1 MPPKV
6 DLYEVLGVSRGAPP
20 EEIKRAYRRL
30 ARELH
35 PDVNPDP
42 HTAERFKEIN
52 LAYEVLSDPDKRQQY
67 DAYGTTNGRS
77 AEGMGG
83 FSSINDI
90 FEMFFGGGG
99 FGGFG
104 GATQTRRRNYR
115 RGEDV
120 HKAIHLQLKECLE
133 PKEVEI
139 QLERR
144 EPCAACRGGKA
155 EPGSTTPSCPTCNG
169 TGVVNRMQDMF
180 LGFMTTSTTCPGCK
194 GDGVLIET
202 PCKACNG
209 RGYQNKTTAVKLTIP
224 AGVDESTHAISGG
237 GHTGSGGAAPGDLIV
252 SITVEPDP
260 RFQREG
266 TELYTELP
274 VNFADLALG
283 ATVSVPTLTGA
294 EELRIPA
301 GTPSHHVF
309 QLRGQGMP
317 RLRGNGR
324 GNLHVRVLAE
334 VPKKVTPRQRELLE
348 ELRGSDR
355 DSTARKP
362 KLFGKRKS

>member
-1 MPPKV
+1 MATKV
-6 DLYEVLGVSRGAPP
+6 DLYEVLGVSRTASA
-20 EEIKRAYRRL
+20 EELKRAYRKL

-42 HTAERFKEIN
+42 HTAEHFKEVN

-67 DAYGTTNGRS
+67 DAYGTSNGRA
-77 AEGMGG
+77 AEGAGG

-120 HKAIHLQLKECLE
+120 HKAIHLKLKECLE
-133 PKEVEI
+133 PKEIEV

-144 EPCAACRGGKA
+144 EPCDACRGGRA
-155 EPGSTTPSCPTCNG
+155 EPGSSTPACPTCNG
-169 TGVVNRMQDMF
+169 SGVVNRVQDMF

-194 GDGVLIET
+194 GEGVLVPT
-202 PCKACNG
+202 PCKACGG
-209 RGYQNKTTAVKLTIP
+209 RGYQSKASKVTLTIP
-224 AGVDESTHAISGG
+224 AGVDESSHAIAGG
-237 GHTGSGGAAPGDLIV
+237 GHAGTGGAPPGDLIV
-252 SITVEPDP
+252 TITVEPDA

-274 VNFADLALG
+274 VHFADLALG
-283 ATVSVPTLTGA
+283 ATISVPTLTGA

-301 GTPSHHVF
+301 GTPSHQVF

-317 RLRGNGR
+317 RVRSSGR
-324 GNLHVRVLAE
+324 GQLHVRVLAE
-334 VPKKVTPRQRELLE
+334 VPKKVSPRQRELLE
-348 ELRGSDR
+348 ELRGMEAE
-355 DSTARKP
+355 TAGKKP
-362 KLFGKRKS
+362 SLFNKRKR

>member
-1 MPPKV
+1 MATKV
-6 DLYEVLGVSRGAPP
+6 DLYEVLGVSRGAPA
-20 EEIKRAYRRL
+20 EEIKRAYRKL

-42 HTAERFKEIN
+42 HTAEHFKEVN

-77 AEGMGG
+77 AEGQGG

-90 FEMFFGGGG
+90 FEMFFGGG

-120 HKAIHLQLKECLE
+120 HKAIHLQLKDCLE
-133 PKEVEI
+133 AKEIEV

-144 EPCAACRGGKA
+144 ETCEACRGGRA
-155 EPGSTTPSCPTCNG
+155 EPGSSTPTCPTCSG
-169 TGVVNRMQDMF
+169 SGVVNRVQDMF

-194 GDGVLIET
+194 GEGVLVQT

-209 RGYQNKTTAVKLTIP
+209 RGYQSKTGKITLTIP
-224 AGVDESTHAISGG
+224 AGVDESTHAIAGG
-237 GHTGSGGAAPGDLIV
+237 GHSGTGGAPPGDLV
-252 SITVEPDP
+252 VTITVEPDA

-274 VNFADLALG
+274 VHFADLALG
-283 ATVSVPTLTGA
+283 ATISAPTLTGA

-324 GNLHVRVLAE
+324 GNLHVRVLAD
-334 VPKKVTPRQRELLE
+334 VPKKITARQRELLE
-348 ELRGSDR
+348 ELR
-355 DSTARKP
+355 STDPDPGEKKP
-362 KLFGKRKS
+362 GLFGKRKR